1 LIFNINERYKEKIKE
16 YLDYCSKFGFIN
28 DFVFQVIL
36 GNAVINYHKYN
47 YEKIDWECE

>member
-1 LIFNINERYKEKIKE
+1 METKDQRKAYREANKEKIKE

-36 GNAVINYHKYN
+36 GNAVINYL
-47 YEKIDWECE
+47 